1 MWNLKKKMNIQSKT
15 GTDSDIKNKLVVA
28 RRQVG
33 TGRDKTG
40 EGDKEL
46 QTPSYKNN
54 VIAI

>member
-1 MWNLKKKMNIQSKT
+1 MNIQSKT
-15 GTDSDIKNKLVVA
+15 GIDSDIKNKLVVA